1 MLSGGNWRQ
10 GQGELLNT
18 QEKMLD
24 IWGNIFKKPVEPETD
39 FFDDLEGD
47 SMAAA
52 AVVHWIGIVFGV
64 QVPMVEVFEQPTPA
78 ELTRLVDSMIASG

>member
-1 MLSGGNWRQ
+1 MNNQ
-10 GQGELLNT
+10 Q
-18 QEKMLD
+18 KMLD
-24 IWGNIFKKPVEPETD
+24 IWENIFKKPVTPDCD
-39 FFDDLEGD
+39 FFDDLDGD

-78 ELTRLVDSMIASG
+78 ELSRLVDSMLATASG